1 MDRNGRRTA
10 GHALKVQA
18 SVRAIALGLRGR
30 GARFWLLAAAA
41 GCFGLASFDPA
52 LRIAREVGTYM
63 MVFDITQSM
72 NTRDTGPAD
81 ARIGRL
87 DFARDLAIASL
98 DKLPCGTRVGV
109 SIFVERRTQPLLM
122 PVDVCANR
130 AALADAIG
138 HIDWRMAWA
147 ADSHLYYGTYSAL
160 DDIRRMAP
168 GAALAF
174 FTDGHQAPALHP
186 GRIPVWD
193 GEPGEAP
200 GVLIGV
206 GGEQPEPVPKLGEK
220 GRIEGYWT
228 AEDTAGFASAGAPT
242 LSVADMERLG
252 GDIRNAPQRAPG
264 AENDHLSL
272 RRDDILEDLA
282 RRTGLGVTVA
292 RSAAQLAA
300 ELRALPGSRVADT
313 RFPLRP
319 LLALTGLAL
328 LVASLAPAALT
339 RRLSAGTGALTPI
352 SHPFRRT

>member
-1 MDRNGRRTA
+1 MKA
-10 GHALKVQA
+10 SALSAPLVGA
-18 SVRAIALGLRGR
+18 LRGR

-41 GCFGLASFDPA
+41 TCFGIASVDPA
-52 LRIAREVGTYM
+52 IRVEREVGTYM
-63 MVFDITQSM
+63 LVYDITQSM
-72 NTRDTGPAD
+72 NTQDMGPPD

-87 DFARDLAIASL
+87 DFVKQATVSAL
-98 DKLPCGTRVGV
+98 DQLPCGTHVGV
-109 SIFVERRTQPLLM
+109 SVFVERRTQPLLM
-122 PVDVCANR
+122 PVDVCRSR

-147 ADSHLYYGTYSAL
+147 ADSHLYYGAYSAL
-160 DDIRRMAP
+160 DDIRNMAA

-186 GRIPVWD
+186 DRIPAWD
-193 GEPGEAP
+193 GKPGDVP
-200 GVLIGV
+200 GVLFGV

-242 LSVADMERLG
+242 LSVADMEKMG

-264 AENDHLSL
+264 SENDHLSL

-282 RRTGLGVTVA
+282 QRTGLSVAVA
-292 RSAAQLAA
+292 RSADGIAAQ
-300 ELRALPGSRVADT
+300 LRALPGGRVTET

-319 LLALTGLAL
+319 LLAMAGLAL
-328 LVASLAPAALT
+328 LIASLVPASFA
-339 RRLSAGTGALTPI
+339 RLLPSGTGTARPPTAARGALP
-352 SHPFRRT
+352 